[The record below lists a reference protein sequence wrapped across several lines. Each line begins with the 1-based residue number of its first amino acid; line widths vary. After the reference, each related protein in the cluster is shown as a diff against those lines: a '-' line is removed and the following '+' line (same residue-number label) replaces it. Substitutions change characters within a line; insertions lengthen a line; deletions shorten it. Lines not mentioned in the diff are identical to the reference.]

1 MSEEQRRRRVTYEPC
16 GCVSNNA
23 GAHRGDCPA
32 YRTIK
37 DASGR
42 ALYWEPRKVAA

>member
-1 MSEEQRRRRVTYEPC
+1 MSQERGRVTYEPC
-16 GCVSNNA
+16 GCVSNDA

-37 DASGR
+37 DANGR
-42 ALYWEPRKVAA
+42 ALCWERREVRV